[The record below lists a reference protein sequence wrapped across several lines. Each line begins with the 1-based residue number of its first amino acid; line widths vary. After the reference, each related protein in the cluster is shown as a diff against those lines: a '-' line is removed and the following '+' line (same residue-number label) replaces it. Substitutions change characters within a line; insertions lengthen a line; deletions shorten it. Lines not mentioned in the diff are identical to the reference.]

1 MQTWN
6 TVEEFLAV
14 PGTIPIGDMHKG
26 QRFQAFDGRTYTR
39 VSEHHGAV
47 TVRRDAPGEWELA
60 RRGSPVPRLDR
71 NSRGGRRR
79 KVRALGRHLLL
90 RFLHAAIVSRR
101 APGRLR
107 RPRKALKWRAYK
119 RQ

>member
-47 TVRRDAPGEWELA
+47 TVRRDDGFATWFAACAHGIPIRKCTRQTEYGMTWSRECGIEIKDPTTPYCAEHTQDSKELY
-60 RRGSPVPRLDR
+60 P
-71 NSRGGRRR
+71 
-79 KVRALGRHLLL
+79 HL
-90 RFLHAAIVSRR
+90 A
-101 APGRLR
+101 
-107 RPRKALKWRAYK
+107 
-119 RQ
+119 